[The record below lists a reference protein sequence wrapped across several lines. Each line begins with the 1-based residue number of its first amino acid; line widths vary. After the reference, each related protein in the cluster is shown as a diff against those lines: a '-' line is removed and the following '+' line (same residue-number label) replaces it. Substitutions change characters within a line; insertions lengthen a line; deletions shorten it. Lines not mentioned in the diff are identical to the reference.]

1 MSLWLER
8 IESGIRLVYTR
19 ARSLTTS
26 EAIVSDTEQ
35 QSKHWSDEKTDVV
48 AILTIFVA
56 LVLGVV
62 HFISNQV

>member
-1 MSLWLER
+1 
-8 IESGIRLVYTR
+8 
-19 ARSLTTS
+19 
-26 EAIVSDTEQ
+26 VSDTEQ

-56 LVLGVV
+56 LVLGVL